1 MTWDEVYRD
10 HGLKWE
16 GVKGATGLYS
26 LRLSRS
32 SRALATRDGNFLR
45 FLAIRSDHDSA
56 YGRK

>member
-45 FLAIRSDHDSA
+45 FLAIRS
-56 YGRK
+56 